1 MIECVTCGAELNI
14 KAGTELNEIIICN
27 DCGAELEVVSLNPL
41 KIAEA
46 PKEEEDWGE

>member
-1 MIECVTCGAELNI
+1 MVECKTCGAELNI
-14 KAGTELNEIIICN
+14 KKSIEKNEIIICN
-27 DCGAELEVVSLNPL
+27 DCGAELEIIGLAPL

>member
-1 MIECVTCGAELNI
+1 MTECITCGAELNI
-14 KAGTELNEIIICN
+14 KEDIGLNEIITCN
-27 DCGAELEVVSLNPL
+27 DCGAELEIVGINPL

>member
-1 MIECVTCGAELNI
+1 MTNCITCGAELNI
-14 KAGTELNEIIICN
+14 NKNTVLNEIIICN
-27 DCGAELEVVSLNPL
+27 DCGAELEIISLTPI

>member
-1 MIECVTCGAELNI
+1 MIECITCGAELNI
-14 KAGTELNEIIICN
+14 KTGTVLNEIIICN
-27 DCGAELEVVSLNPL
+27 DCGAELEVVNLNPL